1 MGCSPWGRKEL
12 DMTEW
17 LHFHFDAL
25 EKEMATHSSFLA
37 WRISGTE
44 EPGGLPSIGLH
55 RVGQDWSDLAA
66 REQSC
71 VGIGEVCLESQKL
84 HKPLGL
90 TLQYEEKGRVR
101 DGYVASLSQWTWIWA
116 NSRDSEGQGNLA
128 FFSPGG
134 CKESDMTEQLNWS
147 WTDNIYCFVGI
158 VTNMFYLVIVVWY
171 NILTVQPY

>member
-1 MGCSPWGRKEL
+1 MTTISISKHLREQSRERRWHPTPVLLPGKSHGCRSLVGCSPLGHEES

-134 CKESDMTEQLNWS
+134 CKQSDMT
-147 WTDNIYCFVGI
+147 
-158 VTNMFYLVIVVWY
+158 
-171 NILTVQPY
+171 